1 MNQFLSYVDRILKYT
16 APQGCRLRS
25 EVMSMGA
32 EMTATMIV
40 WPKRCG
46 HGGMVLE
53 LVEHFRP
60 YWLGRRAGHRVSAT
74 VPEVGQVLCTG
85 LSLARPTPSGAS
97 AWRGLAGWSGR
108 QVTVLRYAGCLINDG
123 EIATAR
129 AAGLVI
135 EVVDVDGGRGDRSA

>member
-1 MNQFLSYVDRILKYT
+1 MLIFV
-16 APQGCRLRS
+16 APQGCRFRS

-60 YWLGRRAGHRVSAT
+60 YWLGRRAGRRISAT
-74 VPEVGQVLCTG
+74 VPDEGHALCTG
-85 LSLARPTPSGAS
+85 LALARPTSRGVATT
-97 AWRGLAGWSGR
+97 RGLAGWYGR
-108 QVTVLRYAGCLINDG
+108 QVTVLRYAGCLMGDD
-123 EIATAR
+123 EIAAAR
-129 AAGLVI
+129 AAGVRI
-135 EVVDVDGGRGDRSA
+135 EVVDVDGGRVERNG